1 MEYNNINIINLVFKS
16 FLLSNIKQ
24 HFQNIKNL
32 SLSRLMLKLLS
43 YKNIFKSLGSNK
55 VKLGG
60 YDNKTIVLIALLQDG
75 NIVSAFADNTLNIY
89 DTKSQKLI
97 KTITIDNANILNALL
112 ILPYNKIAAGFFE
125 GIINIYDAVDD
136 YKLVETIIT
145 EIHIKIMKLLSNDK
159 FACIGWVKKTAFI
172 KIYDLNDSYKLL
184 KIIENQNS
192 LIGSLIYMDNYLFA
206 YGIYSYNEDY
216 SIRIWDFDSDRRIKV
231 LGVFPEKLVLA
242 LLFIKKQNLLLSG
255 FGNGIIMVWD
265 VIGYECIKVIESQ
278 QELLSFILLPNG
290 YFASAGKEIKIWDI
304 KDFTCVNTLKG
315 NNTRLIKSL
324 LLLPDKRIAYST
336 AELMF
341 FIWEY

>member
-1 MEYNNINIINLVFKS
+1 M
-16 FLLSNIKQ
+16 
-24 HFQNIKNL
+24 
-32 SLSRLMLKLLS
+32 
-43 YKNIFKSLGSNK
+43 G
-55 VKLGG
+55 
-60 YDNKTIVLIALLQDG
+60 TIVSL
-75 NIVSAFADNTLNIY
+75 NVS
-89 DTKSQKLI
+89 
-97 KTITIDNANILNALL
+97 
-112 ILPYNKIAAGFFE
+112 
-125 GIINIYDAVDD
+125 
-136 YKLVETIIT
+136 
-145 EIHIKIMKLLSNDK
+145 
-159 FACIGWVKKTAFI
+159 
-172 KIYDLNDSYKLL
+172 
-184 KIIENQNS
+184 
-192 LIGSLIYMDNYLFA
+192 
-206 YGIYSYNEDY
+206 NEAY

-255 FGNGIIMVWD
+255 FGNDIIMVWD

-278 QELLSFILLPNG
+278 KELLSFILLPNG